1 MDLGLIYGVEIEAGR
16 VSITMTLT
24 SQGCP
29 LHETLVE
36 WVRRAVSEVPG
47 VDTVQ
52 VAVTFDPPWTPLAS
66 SAPRAARSRP
76 VGSGGPMRGAVASPW
91 WLAAMTGVIPG
102 GGQLAASSRHGGGPA
117 APRLPAPA
125 LHTDTDEGESPKE
138 DER

>member
-1 MDLGLIYGVEIEAGR
+1 MSVGREQVLEALRAVRDPELGLSVVELGLIYGVEIEAGR

-52 VAVTFDPPWTPLAS
+52 VAVTFDPPWTPPRIVH
-66 SAPRAARSRP
+66 AP
-76 VGSGGPMRGAVASPW
+76 SG
-91 WLAAMTGVIPG
+91 
-102 GGQLAASSRHGGGPA
+102 
-117 APRLPAPA
+117 
-125 LHTDTDEGESPKE
+125 
-138 DER
+138 

>member
-1 MDLGLIYGVEIEAGR
+1 MSVARAQVLEALRAVLDPELGRSVVDLGLIYGVEIEAGR

-52 VAVTFDPPWTPLAS
+52 VAVTFDPPWTPPRIVH
-66 SAPRAARSRP
+66 AP
-76 VGSGGPMRGAVASPW
+76 SG
-91 WLAAMTGVIPG
+91 
-102 GGQLAASSRHGGGPA
+102 
-117 APRLPAPA
+117 
-125 LHTDTDEGESPKE
+125 
-138 DER
+138 